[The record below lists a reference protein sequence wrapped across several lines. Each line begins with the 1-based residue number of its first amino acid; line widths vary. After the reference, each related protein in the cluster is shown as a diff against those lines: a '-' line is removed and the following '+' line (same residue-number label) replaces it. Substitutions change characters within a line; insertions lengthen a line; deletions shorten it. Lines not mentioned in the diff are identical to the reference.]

1 MPSLWRS
8 APMQVF
14 TICNKVLARFGG
26 TLVGMV
32 APPWKMNGWNLQP
45 SPIFRKKN
53 DLNQTSR
60 ELCSM
65 LIFTGCYWILLP
77 KISHHPWF
85 SGKIG
90 PLNFQGND
98 SYWRDPP
105 GPTGPIFVGFLVQ
118 GHFDPKKRTKSFGE
132 GPVETRNIIQYITL
146 LHLVTRK
153 IW

>member
-53 DLNQTSR
+53 DLNLTSR

-65 LIFTGCYWILLP
+65 LIFTGVIGFCYP
-77 KISHHPWF
+77 FSHHPWF

-105 GPTGPIFVGFLVQ
+105 EPTGPIFVDFLFKDILIQKNERSRLGNVQ
-118 GHFDPKKRTKSFGE
+118 LKHEISS
-132 GPVETRNIIQYITL
+132 NISHYC
-146 LHLVTRK
+146 